1 MEPSSTLVSINPAT
15 GQEIKR
21 YQVHTPQQIRS
32 ALGRADKAFRS
43 WKQSSMKERSQ
54 LLKAV
59 AASIRKHQEPAARLA
74 SLEMGKPLGQS
85 RAELEKC
92 AKAFEFYAEKGPDML
107 KDQPVFSEGGRK
119 GYITYRPLGAVLA
132 IMPWNFPY
140 WQVFRALAPV
150 LMSGNVML
158 LKHAGNVSGCAL
170 MMEKIMKDAGMPG
183 YLFQVLL
190 VPGAAIADVIADT
203 RVAAVTFT
211 GSTQAGRKV
220 AATAAAHLKKQV
232 LELGGS
238 DAYVVLEDADIPKA
252 ARICLEAR
260 MINTGQSCVA
270 AKRFIVVKSVRK
282 AFEAQLQELIREYRF
297 GDPFDATI
305 HIGPMARPD
314 LREELHH
321 QVQTSIAA
329 GAKLLFGGY
338 LPEGSG
344 AFYPPTL
351 LTSVKPGMPAYSE
364 ELFGPVAVIIE
375 ARDEADAI
383 RIANS
388 SEFGLGG
395 AVLSKNKKRA
405 EKIARELMDAG
416 NCFVNEAVHSDPR
429 LPFGGIKSSGYGREL
444 SGNALHEFVNIKTVV
459 VR

>member
-1 MEPSSTLVSINPAT
+1 MESPSLVSINPAN

-21 YQVHTPQQIRS
+21 YQAHTPQQVRT
-32 ALGRADKAFRS
+32 ALLRAEKAFAS
-43 WKQSSMKERSQ
+43 WSQCPVKERSQ
-54 LLKAV
+54 LLQSIAV
-59 AASIRKHQEPAARLA
+59 SIRKHLEPAARLA
-74 SLEMGKPLGQS
+74 SLEMGKPLVQS

-92 AKAFEFYAEKGPDML
+92 AKTFEFYAERGPGFL
-107 KDQPVFSEGGRK
+107 QDQMVFSEGSRK
-119 GYITYRPLGAVLA
+119 GYVSYRPLGPVLA

-150 LMSGNVML
+150 LMSGNVLL
-158 LKHAGNVSGCAL
+158 LKHAGNVSACAL
-170 MMEKIMKDAGMPG
+170 MIEKIMKDAGMPG
-183 YLFQVLL
+183 HLFQTLL
-190 VPGAAIADVIADT
+190 IPSGRVADIIADPI
-203 RVAAVTFT
+203 VAAVTFT
-211 GSTQAGRKV
+211 GSTHAGRTV

-238 DAYVVLEDADIPKA
+238 DAYIILEDADINRAAKA
-252 ARICLEAR
+252 CLEAR

-282 AFEAQLQELIREYRF
+282 IFESKVRELIQDYRF
-297 GDPFDATI
+297 GDPFDPAN

-314 LREELHH
+314 LRDELHQ
-321 QVQTSIAA
+321 QVQNSIAA
-329 GAKLLFGGY
+329 GAKLLTGGY
-338 LPEGSG
+338 LPEGPG

-351 LTSVKPGMPAYSE
+351 LTNVKAGMPAYSE

-375 ARDEADAI
+375 AKDEADAI

-395 AVLSKNKKRA
+395 AVFSKNKRKA
-405 EKIARELMDAG
+405 EKIARELLNAG
-416 NCFVNEAVHSDPR
+416 SCFVNEAVHSDAR
-429 LPFGGIKSSGYGREL
+429 LPFGGVKSSGYGREL
-444 SGNALHEFVNIKTVV
+444 SSFALHEFVNIKSVV